1 MTIPFL
7 LKAEHSAATV
17 YDPYPCPAYLAAPPT
32 VLGEEGNVYGLL
44 ELVRNLTIRK
54 LIKPI

>member
-1 MTIPFL
+1 M
-7 LKAEHSAATV
+7 
-17 YDPYPCPAYLAAPPT
+17 PCISGSPPT